1 MTLTDLD
8 PTSSAELASPH
19 PLGSLS
25 TAEFTA
31 IRDIVIAAPG
41 FTDTTRFAYVGLAE
55 PHKREVL
62 AWQAGTGARPDRKA
76 RVMLL
81 DMATGHSTDNV
92 VSLGGGPEGS
102 GRIERTHV
110 LDGSAGQLP
119 ILDTEFEAIAGIV
132 NADPRWVEALAGR
145 GTSIDEVVVVPL
157 SAGYY
162 DLPEEIGRRI
172 VRVLAF
178 RQDYP
183 TDHPWAHP
191 VDGLCAYVDTAAGTI
206 TRMIDAATLAI
217 PAEGGNFD
225 DPAVQGEPLTTLK
238 PIVISQPEGP
248 SFTVDGEWVTWANWK
263 FQVGF
268 DTREGLVLR
277 QLSFSDAGEERPIIY
292 RASINEMLVPYGDPS
307 PVRFWQNYFD
317 TGEYL
322 FGRYTNSL
330 ALGCDC
336 VGEIKYFDAVLAD
349 ELGNPFTIP
358 NGICMHEEDVG
369 TLWKHGDLFTGANEV
384 RRQRRLVISFFTT
397 VGNYD
402 YGFYWYLSL
411 DGTIECEAKL
421 TGVLFTSA
429 YPGVAA
435 PGATLDAGADYPYAS
450 EVAPGL
456 GAPYHQHLFSARLDM
471 TVDGLA
477 NAVDEIEAVR
487 LPMGPGN
494 EHGNAFTM
502 KSTRLTGEAG
512 SGRLADASV
521 ARSWHIVNT
530 EKTNRMGR
538 PTGYA
543 LLPEANPTLMADP
556 QSSIAK
562 RAEFA
567 TKHLFVT
574 RYDPAE
580 QYAAGD
586 FVHQNPGGDGI
597 TKYIADDA
605 PIDGEDIV
613 LWHTFGPT
621 HFPRVEDW
629 PVMPVDYAK
638 FTLKP
643 YGFFGKNPTLNV
655 PASEPVA
662 HCSHG
667 GDPEV
672 HAAHGGHGGN
682 DGAAGA
688 AADALDAGPDTA
700 PASPSAPVGT
710 GCACASHAAHDN

>member
-1 MTLTDLD
+1 MTITDLTLTGTAA
-8 PTSSAELASPH
+8 PAAPH

-31 IRDIVIAAPG
+31 IRDIIVAAPD
-41 FTDTTRFAYVGLAE
+41 FTETTRFAYVGLAE
-55 PHKREVL
+55 PHKRDVL
-62 AWQAGTGARPDRKA
+62 AWQAGTGALPDRKA

-81 DMATGHSTDNV
+81 DMNTGRSTDNV
-92 VSLGGGPEGS
+92 VSLGDGV
-102 GRIERTHV
+102 IESTHV
-110 LDGSAGQLP
+110 LDGTAGQLP

-132 NADPRWVEALAGR
+132 NADPRWAAALAER

-157 SAGYY
+157 SAGFY
-162 DLPEEIGRRI
+162 DYPEEIGRRI

-191 VDGLCAYVDTAAGTI
+191 VDGLCAYVDTAAGAI
-206 TRMIDAATLAI
+206 TRLIDAATLAI

-238 PIVISQPEGP
+238 PIVISQPEGA

-277 QLSFSDAGEERPIIY
+277 QLSFTDAGEERPIIY

-435 PGATLDAGADYPYAS
+435 PGATVEAGADYPYAS

-502 KSTRLTGEAG
+502 KSTRLASEAG
-512 SGRLADASV
+512 SGRVADASV

-655 PASEPVA
+655 PANKPVS

-667 GDPEV
+667 GDPAV
-672 HAAHGGHGGN
+672 HAAHG
-682 DGAAGA
+682 AAGGVPAESA
-688 AADALDAGPDTA
+688 AAPSAA
-700 PASPSAPVGT
+700 PAAG
-710 GCACASHAAHDN
+710 GCACSGHATHDE